1 MRRSERLSAPAA
13 SFAVV
18 GTALLIFGA
27 APAFQMRGGLTTSGG
42 YALALQI
49 VLALVLLGGVDVLSR
64 PLIAVTSTRNGR
76 RRPDPGRPL
85 FDIRRALARHY
96 LSRPAPA
103 FFLALGFSVSLA
115 TMLIGLLDHPDR
127 RVALGSLLV
136 MPWSEVASASILVVA
151 TLVQIRRPGPGFLG
165 WCPGF
170 AVGNALTQI
179 SFDADAEAGL
189 TWLTWLGLALLL
201 SLLWVLAGAAMAFRH
216 RRV

>member
-18 GTALLIFGA
+18 GMALLIFGA

-49 VLALVLLGGVDVLSR
+49 VLALVLLGGVDELSR
-64 PLIAVTSTRNGR
+64 PLIVTSTRNGR
-76 RRPDPGRPL
+76 RTPDPGRPL
-85 FDIRRALARHY
+85 FDMRRALARHY
-96 LSRPAPA
+96 LSRPVPA

-115 TMLIGLLDHPDR
+115 TVLIGLLDHPDR
-127 RVALGSLLV
+127 RVTFGSVLW
-136 MPWSEVASASILVVA
+136 MPWSELASASILVVA
-151 TLVQIRRPGPGFLG
+151 TLVQIRRPRPGFLG

-170 AVGNALTQI
+170 AVGSALTQVW
-179 SFDADAEAGL
+179 FDADAEAGL
-189 TWLTWLGLALLL
+189 TSLTWLGLALLL
-201 SLLWVLAGAAMAFRH
+201 SVLWVLAGAAMALRH